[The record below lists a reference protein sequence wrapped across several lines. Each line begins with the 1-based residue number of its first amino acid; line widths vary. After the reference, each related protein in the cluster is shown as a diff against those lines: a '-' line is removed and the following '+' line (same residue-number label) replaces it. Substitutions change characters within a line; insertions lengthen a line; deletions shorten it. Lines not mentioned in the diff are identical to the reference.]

1 MHAIK
6 TDGTMWGWGNN
17 TYGYLGDNTT
27 SNSKSSPVQI
37 YGGGTTWSKVTASG
51 GTLSIK
57 TDGTL
62 WSWGWNGAGMLG
74 LNQGPSQLES
84 CSSPVQ
90 VPGTTWS
97 HISAGG
103 NCAYA
108 VKTDGTLWT
117 WGVNDKGNLGQNNT
131 TKYSSPTQI
140 PGTTWNFVTG
150 AEKQAFATKTDGSL
164 WSWGYQYFGVLGHN
178 QGGETLCSSPVQ
190 VPGTWSTVRLG
201 GGFGSALKAV

>member
-1 MHAIK
+1 MHALK
-6 TDGTMWGWGNN
+6 TDGTMWGWGINSS
-17 TYGYLGDNTT
+17 GQLGQ
-27 SNSKSSPVQI
+27 NSVVN
-37 YGGGTTWSKVTASG
+37 Y
-51 GTLSIK
+51 
-57 TDGTL
+57 
-62 WSWGWNGAGMLG
+62 
-74 LNQGPSQLES
+74 
-84 CSSPVQ
+84 SSPVQ
-90 VPGTTWS
+90 VPGTTWTKVTASGGVLSIKTDGTLWAWGSNGAGQLGQNSTTATALSSPIQIPGTTWS
-97 HISAGG
+97 HISAGT

-131 TKYSSPTQI
+131 TKYSSPAQI

-178 QGGETLCSSPVQ
+178 QGGETFCSSPVQ

-201 GGFGSALKAV
+201 GQFASALKAV